1 MNNVLRFVSAGVAAL
16 GTPWMPRQYPKS
28 SNTPFSDDRKKLH
41 QDYLRVREDLQ
52 RSIAKVKEEN
62 AAETYRR

>member
-16 GTPWMPRQYPKS
+16 GTPWMPRQYPKL

-41 QDYLRVREDLQ
+41 QDCLRVREDLQ

>member
-16 GTPWMPRQYPKS
+16 GTPWMPRQYPKP

>member
-1 MNNVLRFVSAGVAAL
+1 MTNVLRVVSAGVVAL
-16 GTPWMPRQYPKS
+16 GSPWMPKRYPKF

-41 QDYLRVREDLQ
+41 QDYLRVQKDLR

-62 AAETYRR
+62 AAEAHRR

>member
-16 GTPWMPRQYPKS
+16 GTPWMPRQYPKF

>member
-16 GTPWMPRQYPKS
+16 GAPWMPRQYPKF

-41 QDYLRVREDLQ
+41 QDYLRVRKDLQ

-62 AAETYRR
+62 AAEAHRR